1 MRNVCGR
8 FRHLHF
14 QQVEIKRK
22 KMKIQLKLT
31 LLWVFMMAF
40 VCVQAQVVTD
50 FDELYAQELLKPG
63 TPAPDFQLNNP
74 DGKTVKFSEFAKGK
88 YVVIDFWASWCPDC
102 RKDLPEIIRLYRKF
116 HKNGVEFL
124 GVSFDIDK
132 EKWTDYIAKS
142 GVPYPQVTEL
152 KRMNQSDVAKAYGVR
167 WIPSVY
173 LIGPDGKVLVSTVL
187 SYKIEKKLYELFEE
201 PKPLSIS
208 GTDENLTLDGSK
220 GKLAAVLHKPELQPG
235 QRCDLV
241 VLCHGL
247 NCDHNFE
254 LMHRIEKQLQAEGFA
269 TLAFDFNGHGKSEGR
284 FSEMTIPNEIEDLEQ
299 VLAYAQDLR
308 FVRNIALVGHS
319 QGAIV
324 AAMVAG
330 NHDED
335 IKAVVLL
342 SPASSVRD
350 DIARGNLFGIDFN
363 PLDPPDSLVLHNG
376 IAIGGR
382 YLKTA
387 LRLPIFETSAKYH
400 GNACVIQGN
409 GDRLVPFTCAERFHQ
424 LWEKS
429 EYYELE
435 YYDHNFSNCIYR
447 PVEIVADYLSRTFK
461 PK

>member
-1 MRNVCGR
+1 MKRLLR
-8 FRHLHF
+8 FSIF
-14 QQVEIKRK
+14 WIVIG
-22 KMKIQLKLT
+22 
-31 LLWVFMMAF
+31 F
-40 VCVQAQVVTD
+40 CVSVNAQVVLD
-50 FDELYAQELLKPG
+50 FDETYAQELLKPG
-63 TPAPDFQLNNP
+63 TPAPDFQLNTP

-102 RKDLPEIIRLYRKF
+102 RKDLPEIIRLYNNYHNKL
-116 HKNGVEFL
+116 GVEFL
-124 GVSFDIDK
+124 GVSFDTDK

-142 GVPYPQVTEL
+142 GVPYPQVSEL

-173 LIGPDGKVLVSTVL
+173 LIDPDGKVLVSTVL
-187 SYKIEKKLYELFEE
+187 SYKIEKALYEISQGPDMVALDGFFDTI
-201 PKPLSIS
+201 SI
-208 GTDENLTLDGSK
+208 DGSK
-220 GKLAAVLHKPELQPG
+220 GKLWAQLYKPYLEPG

-254 LMHRIEKQLQAEGFA
+254 LMRRIGVSLQAKGIA
-269 TLAFDFNGHGKSEGR
+269 TLEFDFNGHGASEGKLVD
-284 FSEMTIPNEIEDLEQ
+284 MTIPNEIEDLEQ

-319 QGAIV
+319 QGAVV

-330 NHDED
+330 KHPED
-335 IKAVVLL
+335 INAVVLL
-342 SPASSVRD
+342 APSSSVRD
-350 DIARGNLFGIDFN
+350 DIARGNLFGVEFN

-376 IAIGGR
+376 IALGRR

-387 LRLPIFETSAKYH
+387 FRLPIFETSGQYH

-409 GDRLVPFTCAERFHQ
+409 GDRLVPYTCGERFHQ
-424 LWEKS
+424 LWEHS

-435 YYDHNFSNCIYR
+435 YYDHNFTNCIYR
-447 PVEIVADYLSRTFK
+447 PVEITVDYLKRTLQ

>member
-1 MRNVCGR
+1 
-8 FRHLHF
+8 
-14 QQVEIKRK
+14 
-22 KMKIQLKLT
+22 MKIQLKMT
-31 LLWVFMMAF
+31 LLWAFMMAF

-74 DGKTVKFSEFAKGK
+74 DGKTVKFSEFAKDK

-152 KRMNQSDVAKAYGVR
+152 KRMNQSEVAKAYGVR

-201 PKPLSIS
+201 PKPLSVS

-241 VLCHGL
+241 VLCHG
-247 NCDHNFE
+247 
-254 LMHRIEKQLQAEGFA
+254 
-269 TLAFDFNGHGKSEGR
+269 
-284 FSEMTIPNEIEDLEQ
+284 SEMTIPNEIEDLEQ

-330 NHDED
+330 NHEED

-424 LWEKS
+424 MWENS

-435 YYDHNFSNCIYR
+435 YYDHNFTNCIYR
-447 PVEIVADYLSRTFK
+447 PVDITVDYLLRTLR
-461 PK
+461 PR